1 MRRPL
6 LALLPLLSLAACQP
20 SSPTGPAAA
29 AVVVAQKLA
38 PRATVVTS
46 EYVGTTEAIEQVEI
60 RSRISGLLEK
70 RLATEGARVRRGQPL
85 FRIDSQPF
93 LDAVAQA
100 EAALAQAEASATQ
113 AAQDF
118 TRAESLA
125 SSDALSQQEL
135 DAARARRDSTA
146 AAVKSA
152 SAALSTAR
160 LNLGY
165 TTVTSP
171 IGGILGRAQLKE
183 GALVS
188 AYTSL
193 LATVYSTDP
202 IYVNFALSEQDLAR
216 LQQQSGRPLDPRDP
230 NPLPVKL
237 IGPDGSDYPQ
247 SAQID
252 FVDPAVNPQT
262 GTLSVRLRVENPD
275 NGLRSG
281 QFVRVSI
288 GSQALPA
295 AILVPQRAVQDLQ
308 GKRYVWVIDGESKA
322 QQRDVTMGP
331 QIGADW
337 LVLKGL
343 SGGETV
349 IVDGAQRIKAGT
361 VVTPQSAEAATAPA
375 TGDKP

>member
-20 SSPTGPAAA
+20 PSPAGPAAA
-29 AVVVAQKLA
+29 PVVVAQKLV

-60 RSRISGLLEK
+60 RPRISGLLEK
-70 RLATEGARVRRGQPL
+70 RLATEGERVRRGQPL

-93 LDAVAQA
+93 LDAAAQA
-100 EAALAQAEASATQ
+100 EAALAQAEASARQ

-118 TRAESLA
+118 SRAESLA

-152 SAALSTAR
+152 GAALSTAR

-165 TTVTSP
+165 TTVVSP
-171 IGGILGRAQLKE
+171 IGGILGRAQLKD

-237 IGPDGSDYPQ
+237 LQPDGSDYPQ
-247 SAQID
+247 PAQID

-275 NGLRSG
+275 NALRSG
-281 QFVRVSI
+281 QFVRVSV
-288 GSQALPA
+288 GTQTLPA

-331 QIGADW
+331 QIGVDW

-349 IVDGAQRIKAGT
+349 IVDGAQRLKAGT
-361 VVTPQSAEAATAPA
+361 VVTTQSPEATAPVS
-375 TGDKP
+375 GSKP

>member
-6 LALLPLLSLAACQP
+6 FALLPLFFLAACQP
-20 SSPTGPAAA
+20 SSSNGPAAA
-29 AVVVAQKLA
+29 PVVVAQKLV

-60 RSRISGLLEK
+60 RARVSGLLEK
-70 RLATEGARVRRGQPL
+70 RLAPEGERVRRGQPL

-100 EAALAQAEASATQ
+100 EAALAQAEASAMQ

-118 TRAESLA
+118 SRAESLA
-125 SSDALSQQEL
+125 SSDAMSQQEL

-152 SAALSTAR
+152 NAALSTAR

-165 TTVTSP
+165 TTVVSP
-171 IGGILGRAQLKE
+171 IGGVLGRAQLKE

-188 AYTSL
+188 AYSSL

-202 IYVNFALSEQDLAR
+202 IYVNFALSERDLAR

-237 IGPDGSDYPQ
+237 LQPDGSDHPQ
-247 SAQID
+247 AARID
-252 FVDPAVNPQT
+252 FVDPAVDPRT
-262 GTLSVRLRVENPD
+262 GTLSVRLTVENPD

-288 GSQALPA
+288 GAQTLPA

-308 GKRYVWVIDGESKA
+308 GKRYVWIIDGESKA

-331 QIGADW
+331 QIGSDW
-337 LVLKGL
+337 LVLQGL

-349 IVDGAQRIKAGT
+349 IVDGAQRLKAGT
-361 VVTPQSAEAATAPA
+361 VVTTQSPEATAPA
-375 TGDKP
+375 SGSKP

>member
-60 RSRISGLLEK
+60 RSQISGLLEK

-349 IVDGAQRIKAGT
+349 IVDGAQRLKAGT
-361 VVTPQSAEAATAPA
+361 VVTTQSPEATASA
-375 TGDKP
+375 SGSKP

>member
-20 SSPTGPAAA
+20 SSPAGPAAA
-29 AVVVAQKLA
+29 PVVVAQKLV

-60 RSRISGLLEK
+60 RPRISGLLEK
-70 RLATEGARVRRGQPL
+70 RLATEGERVRRGQPL

-93 LDAVAQA
+93 LDAAAQA
-100 EAALAQAEASATQ
+100 EAALAQAEASARQ

-118 TRAESLA
+118 SRAESLA

-152 SAALSTAR
+152 GAALSTAR

-165 TTVTSP
+165 TTVVSP
-171 IGGILGRAQLKE
+171 ISGILGRAQLKD

-193 LATVYSTDP
+193 LSTVYSTDP
-202 IYVNFALSEQDLAR
+202 IYVNFALSEQELAR
-216 LQQQSGRPLDPRDP
+216 LQQQSGRPLDSRDP

-237 IGPDGSDYPQ
+237 LRPDGSDYAQP
-247 SAQID
+247 AQID
-252 FVDPAVNPQT
+252 FVDPAVSPQT

-275 NGLRSG
+275 NALRSG
-281 QFVRVSI
+281 QFVRVSV
-288 GSQALPA
+288 GTQTLPA

-308 GKRYVWVIDGESKA
+308 GKRYVWIIDGESKA

-331 QIGADW
+331 QTGADW

-349 IVDGAQRIKAGT
+349 IVDGAQRLKAGT
-361 VVTPQSAEAATAPA
+361 VVTTQSPEATAPA
-375 TGDKP
+375 SGSKP

>member
-6 LALLPLLSLAACQP
+6 LALLPLFFLAACQP
-20 SSPTGPAAA
+20 SSPTSPAAP

-38 PRATVVTS
+38 PRPVVVSS

-60 RSRISGLLEK
+60 RARVSGLLER
-70 RLATEGARVRRGQPL
+70 RLAPEGERVRRGQPL

-100 EAALAQAEASATQ
+100 EAALAQAEASAMQ

-118 TRAESLA
+118 SRTESLA
-125 SSDALSQQEL
+125 SRDAVSQQEL

-152 SAALSTAR
+152 GAALSTAR

-165 TTVTSP
+165 TTVVSP
-171 IGGILGRAQLKE
+171 ISGVLGRAQLKE

-188 AYTSL
+188 AYSSL

-202 IYVNFALSEQDLAR
+202 IHVNFALSEPDLAR

-237 IGPDGSDYPQ
+237 LRPDGSDYPQ
-247 SAQID
+247 AARID
-252 FVDPAVNPQT
+252 FVDPAVDPRT
-262 GTLSVRLRVENPD
+262 GTLSVRLTVENPD

-281 QFVRVSI
+281 QFVRVSA
-288 GSQALPA
+288 GAQTLPA

-308 GKRYVWVIDGESKA
+308 GKRYVWIIDGESKA

-331 QIGADW
+331 QIGSDW

-361 VVTPQSAEAATAPA
+361 PVTTQPPEATAPGKG
-375 TGDKP
+375 TRP

>member
-6 LALLPLLSLAACQP
+6 LALIPLLSLAACQP

-29 AVVVAQKLA
+29 PIVVAQKLA

-60 RSRISGLLEK
+60 RPRISGLLER
-70 RLATEGARVRRGQPL
+70 RLAPEGERVRRGQPL

-93 LDAVAQA
+93 LDAAAQA
-100 EAALAQAEASATQ
+100 EAALAQAEASARQ

-118 TRAESLA
+118 IRAESLA

-135 DAARARRDSTA
+135 DAAKARRDSTA

-165 TTVTSP
+165 TTVVSP

-216 LQQQSGRPLDPRDP
+216 LQQQSGRPLDSRDP

-237 IGPDGSDYPQ
+237 LQPDGSDYPQ
-247 SAQID
+247 PARID

-275 NGLRSG
+275 NALRSG

-288 GSQALPA
+288 GTQTLPA

-308 GKRYVWVIDGESKA
+308 GKRFVWVIDGESKA

-337 LVLKGL
+337 LVLKGV

-361 VVTPQSAEAATAPA
+361 VVTTQAPEATAPA
-375 TGDKP
+375 SGSKP

>member
-6 LALLPLLSLAACQP
+6 LALLPLFFLAACQP
-20 SSPTGPAAA
+20 SSPTSPAAP

-38 PRATVVTS
+38 PRPVVVSS

-60 RSRISGLLEK
+60 RARVSGLLEK
-70 RLATEGARVRRGQPL
+70 RLAPEGERVRRGQPL

-100 EAALAQAEASATQ
+100 EAALAQAEASAMQ

-118 TRAESLA
+118 SRTESLA
-125 SSDALSQQEL
+125 SSDAVSQQEL

-165 TTVTSP
+165 TTVVSP
-171 IGGILGRAQLKE
+171 ISGVLGRAQLKE

-188 AYTSL
+188 AYSSL

-202 IYVNFALSEQDLAR
+202 IHVNFALSEPDLAR

-237 IGPDGSDYPQ
+237 LRPDGSDYPQ
-247 SAQID
+247 AARID
-252 FVDPAVNPQT
+252 FVDPAVDPRT
-262 GTLSVRLRVENPD
+262 GTLSVRLTVENPD
-275 NGLRSG
+275 NSLRSG
-281 QFVRVSI
+281 QFVRVSV
-288 GSQALPA
+288 GAQTLPA

-308 GKRYVWVIDGESKA
+308 GKRYVWIIDGESKA
-322 QQRDVTMGP
+322 QQRDVAMGP
-331 QIGADW
+331 QIGSDW

-361 VVTPQSAEAATAPA
+361 PVTTQPPEATAPGKG
-375 TGDKP
+375 TRP